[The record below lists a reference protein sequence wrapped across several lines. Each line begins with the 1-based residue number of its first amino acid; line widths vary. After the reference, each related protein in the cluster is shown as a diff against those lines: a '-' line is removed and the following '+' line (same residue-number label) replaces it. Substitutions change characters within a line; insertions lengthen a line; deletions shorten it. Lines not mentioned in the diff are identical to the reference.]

1 MLELDNIFNSIT
13 VMLQDLSAI
22 LEAEQQI
29 LIENSSINQL
39 SEVINQKSQLLIEL
53 KLVDE
58 KRLKVSQ
65 QYNMQSPYS
74 ENQEIALKWQAIT
87 DMTQRLAQIN
97 RDNGILIQ
105 NRMNV
110 TQKSIDYLKNINNP
124 SVYTYNGY
132 QQSETISSERAKV

>member
-13 VMLQDLSAI
+13 VMLQDLSVI
-22 LEAEQQI
+22 LEAEQRI
-29 LIENSSINQL
+29 LIENSSINEL
-39 SEVINQKSQLLIEL
+39 NEIINQKSQLLIEL
-53 KLVDE
+53 KLIDE
-58 KRLKVSQ
+58 KRLKVSE
-65 QYNMQSPYS
+65 QYNVQSPYS

-87 DMTQRLAQIN
+87 DTTQRLAQIN

-110 TQKSIDYLKNINNP
+110 TQKSIDYLKNMNNP

>member
-13 VMLQDLSAI
+13 VMLQDLSVI

-74 ENQEIALKWQAIT
+74 ENQGIALKWQAIT

-110 TQKSIDYLKNINNP
+110 TQKSIDYLKNMNNP

>member
-13 VMLQDLSAI
+13 VMLQDLSVI

-74 ENQEIALKWQAIT
+74 ENQEIALKWQVIT

-110 TQKSIDYLKNINNP
+110 TQKSIDYLKNMNNP

>member
-13 VMLQDLSAI
+13 VMLQDLSVI
-22 LEAEQQI
+22 LEAEQRI
-29 LIENSSINQL
+29 LIENSSINEL
-39 SEVINQKSQLLIEL
+39 NEIINQKSQLLIEL
-53 KLVDE
+53 KLIDE
-58 KRLKVSQ
+58 KRLKVSE
-65 QYNMQSPYS
+65 QYNVQSPYS

-110 TQKSIDYLKNINNP
+110 TQKSIDYLKNMNNP

>member
-13 VMLQDLSAI
+13 VMLQDLSVI

-29 LIENSSINQL
+29 LIENSSINEL
-39 SEVINQKSQLLIEL
+39 NEIINQKSQLLIEL
-53 KLVDE
+53 KLIDE
-58 KRLKVSQ
+58 KRLKVSE
-65 QYNMQSPYS
+65 QYNVQSPYS

-87 DMTQRLAQIN
+87 DTTQRLAQIN

-110 TQKSIDYLKNINNP
+110 TQKSIDYLKNMNNP

>member
-110 TQKSIDYLKNINNP
+110 TQKSIDYLKNMNNP

>member
-13 VMLQDLSAI
+13 VMLQDLSVI

-74 ENQEIALKWQAIT
+74 EYQEIALKWQAIT

-110 TQKSIDYLKNINNP
+110 TQKSIDYLKNMNNP

>member
-13 VMLQDLSAI
+13 VMLQDLSVI

-74 ENQEIALKWQAIT
+74 EN
-87 DMTQRLAQIN
+87 
-97 RDNGILIQ
+97 
-105 NRMNV
+105 
-110 TQKSIDYLKNINNP
+110 
-124 SVYTYNGY
+124 
-132 QQSETISSERAKV
+132 

>member
-13 VMLQDLSAI
+13 VMLQDLSVI
-22 LEAEQQI
+22 LEAEQRI
-29 LIENSSINQL
+29 LIENSSINEL
-39 SEVINQKSQLLIEL
+39 NEIINQKSQLLIEL

-110 TQKSIDYLKNINNP
+110 TQKSIDYLKNMNNP

>member
-13 VMLQDLSAI
+13 VMLQDLSVI

-65 QYNMQSPYS
+65 QCNMQSPYS

-110 TQKSIDYLKNINNP
+110 TQKSIDYLKNMNNP

>member
-13 VMLQDLSAI
+13 VMLQDLSVI
-22 LEAEQQI
+22 LEAEQRI
-29 LIENSSINQL
+29 LIENSSINEL
-39 SEVINQKSQLLIEL
+39 NEIINQKSQLLIEL

-87 DMTQRLAQIN
+87 DTTQRLAQIN

-110 TQKSIDYLKNINNP
+110 TQKSIDYLKNMNNP

>member
-13 VMLQDLSAI
+13 VMLQDLSVI

-39 SEVINQKSQLLIEL
+39 SEVINQKSQLLIVL

-110 TQKSIDYLKNINNP
+110 TQKSIDYLKNMNNP

>member
-13 VMLQDLSAI
+13 VMLQDLSVI
-22 LEAEQQI
+22 LEAEQRI

-110 TQKSIDYLKNINNP
+110 TQKSIDYLKNMNNP

>member
-13 VMLQDLSAI
+13 VMLQDLSVI

-29 LIENSSINQL
+29 LIENSSINEL
-39 SEVINQKSQLLIEL
+39 NEIINQKSQLLIEL

-65 QYNMQSPYS
+65 QYNVQSPYS

-87 DMTQRLAQIN
+87 DTTQRLAQIN

-110 TQKSIDYLKNINNP
+110 TQKSIDYLKNMNNP

>member
-13 VMLQDLSAI
+13 VMLQDLSVI

-53 KLVDE
+53 KLIDE
-58 KRLKVSQ
+58 KRLKVSE
-65 QYNMQSPYS
+65 QYNVQSPYS

-87 DMTQRLAQIN
+87 DTTQRLAQIN

-110 TQKSIDYLKNINNP
+110 TQKSIDYLKNMNNP

>member
-65 QYNMQSPYS
+65 QCNMQSPYS

-110 TQKSIDYLKNINNP
+110 TQKSIDYLKNMNNP

>member
-13 VMLQDLSAI
+13 VMLQDLSVI

-87 DMTQRLAQIN
+87 DTTQRLAQIN

-110 TQKSIDYLKNINNP
+110 TQKSIDYLKNMNNP

>member
-13 VMLQDLSAI
+13 VMLQDLSVI

-39 SEVINQKSQLLIEL
+39 SEIINQKSQLLIEL

-110 TQKSIDYLKNINNP
+110 TQKSIDYLKNMNNP

>member
-13 VMLQDLSAI
+13 VMLQDLSVI

-65 QYNMQSPYS
+65 QYNIQSPYS

-87 DMTQRLAQIN
+87 DTTQRLAQIN

-110 TQKSIDYLKNINNP
+110 TQKSIDYLKNMNNP

>member
-13 VMLQDLSAI
+13 VMLQDLSVI

-110 TQKSIDYLKNINNP
+110 TQKSIDYLKNMNNP